1 MPRLALLLAFAG
13 VLAAGLPT
21 PGLYFA
27 IGLGLA
33 AVGYGWLGWKRR
45 DLSGGGRLAAA
56 AAVTVGLIA
65 LVLGALRVALVL
77 AAISHLDRLLS

>member
-45 DLSGGGRLAAA
+45 DIAGGARLAAA

-65 LVLGALRVALVL
+65 LVLGGLRVALVL
-77 AAISHLDRLLS
+77 AAIAHLDNFLS

>member
-45 DLSGGGRLAAA
+45 DIPGGARLAAA

-65 LVLGALRVALVL
+65 LALGALRVALVL
-77 AAISHLDRLLS
+77 AAIGHLDNLLS